1 MTDTMTD
8 QLKQLSEAATEE
20 AKFLIQK
27 SGAYYRPNSRGY
39 TNSAI
44 QAGRYTLNEA
54 ISITHPNGPAGPRD
68 NMRFFHEDDVVCED
82 WKAYRALKSQLT
94 EAKAREAV
102 AYEVAAKA
110 CWKQAAYR
118 TEQLNLNVS
127 DIQRARWIAGAK
139 QAEMM
144 AQAIE
149 DMRPT
154 HTTTA
159 LEQIKQQARDEEREA
174 MNHMAET
181 LKEAVHSYNQW
192 MLDDDYNAGPVLD
205 RTISHIKSALATL
218 SDTPE

>member
-1 MTDTMTD
+1 MTD

-102 AYEVAAKA
+102 AYEVAAEICDREWNAEKLSVETRMFPI
-110 CWKQAAYR
+110 R
-118 TEQLNLNVS
+118 TNA
-127 DIQRARWIAGAK
+127 DFIADEIRTLAP
-139 QAEMM
+139 QDAT
-144 AQAIE
+144 
-149 DMRPT
+149 D
-154 HTTTA
+154 A
-159 LEQIKQQARDEEREA
+159 LEQIRQQADKAGFERALNAAAAVGYCEC
-174 MNHMAET
+174 AET
-181 LKEAVHSYNQW
+181 RHVTLGDKVSQAIVGIEYTS
-192 MLDDDYNAGPVLD
+192 
-205 RTISHIKSALATL
+205 ATL
-218 SDTPE
+218 SEPKDTPQ